1 MANYW
6 RKIKLGCLFGGRK
19 MRLGKAFLN
28 FFKTKEI
35 SGFPLRFSEHWSSS
49 MQSILMSPHWQG
61 MGRGIKV
68 GDGQLEEPGQTQD
81 WLGFLQWAGM
91 RGLLTCYADCP
102 WDVTATMN
110 HEFMIWLIFPP
121 PQQRVSYGGG
131 RKVHVRGK
139 SFKQGLLLLLPAES
153 TNWFLQANCDS
164 FRSFP
169 NFAHPGVLGYR

>member
-1 MANYW
+1 
-6 RKIKLGCLFGGRK
+6 
-19 MRLGKAFLN
+19 
-28 FFKTKEI
+28 
-35 SGFPLRFSEHWSSS
+35 
-49 MQSILMSPHWQG
+49 

-81 WLGFLQWAGM
+81 WLEFLQWAGM

-121 PQQRVSYGGG
+121 PQQRVSCGGG

-153 TNWFLQANCDS
+153 TNWFLQANWLIS
-164 FRSFP
+164 FISKLCSSQGSGLPLRLFP
-169 NFAHPGVLGYR
+169 NSHQLQASFSGFGGPKTINSSVIHLHPFMFVRISLTQFCSLRVNPDSKQFIPPSHQ